1 MAARVNEKKDRG
13 WFVSLRVQLLVAFTV
28 LFTLVF
34 AGAFYWFYTFATN
47 SALTRIHDDLEDTV
61 TGAVAGIDPEEF
73 RGLVNEG
80 KARPD
85 GQSDDPR
92 YQKILAWMDTVHRI
106 EPRAYPYT
114 YIKGEDTPEKRENL
128 FIVDYLQIA
137 DPARAA
143 GFRESWKVGGGESR
157 LGLERLT
164 FKLEPYTD
172 KWGSWVSAYTPIV
185 DARGEVVGALGLDF
199 RADYVYQVQR
209 QILDSIAA
217 AFAITYLVLF
227 VLVFFLSRALTRP
240 IGALTRVA
248 HAIGEGDYSQDLSFL
263 RRGLVRDEIAQL
275 SAVIETMVSKVQT
288 REQSLIMQV
297 QELKIEVDESRRK
310 QQVGEIVDTEFF
322 RDLSSRARE
331 MRNRSQRPSP
341 AETSSAEAPSS

>member
-1 MAARVNEKKDRG
+1 MAERGIEKKKRG
-13 WFVSLRVQLLVAFTV
+13 RFVSLRVQLLVGFTV

-61 TGAVAGIDPEEF
+61 TGAVAGINAEEF

-106 EPRAYPYT
+106 EPRAYPYA
-114 YIKGEDTPEKRENL
+114 YIKGQDTPEGRTNL

-137 DPARAA
+137 DPTRAA
-143 GFRESWKVGGGESR
+143 GFRETWKVGGGESR
-157 LGLERLT
+157 LGLQGLT
-164 FKLEPYTD
+164 FKLSPYTD

-185 DARGEVVGALGLDF
+185 DAKGETVGALGIDF

-209 QILDSIAA
+209 GIQDSLVV
-217 AFAITYLVLF
+217 AFVITYAVLF

-275 SAVIETMVSKVQT
+275 SEVIETMVSKVQT
-288 REQSLIMQV
+288 REQSLILQV
-297 QELKIEVDESRRK
+297 QELKLEIDETRRQ
-310 QQVGEIVDTEFF
+310 QQVGEIVDSDFF
-322 RDLSSRARE
+322 RDLRSRARE
-331 MRNRSQRPSP
+331 MRGRSRRPDP
-341 AETSSAEAPSS
+341 AGTGSAEAPSS